1 MQDVGVGYCEHSEL
15 NETELTVVIHL
26 SAAGNTMRQNSLAA
40 LTGWERGRLSH
51 VLSWME
57 SQSLIA
63 RNRLKNG
70 VEVVMQ
76 PAGKAIMTKSDVVL
90 RDAISAHL
98 SDPLGHD
105 RVFAMLEALT
115 SIIQRQVSSR

>member
-1 MQDVGVGYCEHSEL
+1 
-15 NETELTVVIHL
+15 
-26 SAAGNTMRQNSLAA
+26 
-40 LTGWERGRLSH
+40 
-51 VLSWME
+51 ME

-90 RDAISAHL
+90 RDAIPAHL